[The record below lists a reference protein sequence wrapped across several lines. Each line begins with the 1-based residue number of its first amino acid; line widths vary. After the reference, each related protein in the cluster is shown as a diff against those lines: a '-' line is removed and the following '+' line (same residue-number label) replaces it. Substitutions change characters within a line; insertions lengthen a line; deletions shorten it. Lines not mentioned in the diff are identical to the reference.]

1 MRILAAIVLYSPD
14 TDRLIDNINAILPQV
29 DGIAFFN
36 NGEKTSDIFEL
47 PGVVLDSENN
57 NVGIAIALNRLCQ
70 FAIDNNY
77 DWILT
82 LDQDSI
88 CPEGLVL
95 EYKKYLDNPT
105 IGMICPRI
113 LDRNY
118 GSLHYDGQEGA
129 GIEIIDACITSASL
143 LRLSAWQQVGG
154 FWEDLFIDMVDF
166 DMCWSLQEKGFI
178 ILRTNQKSL
187 LHEIGHSKRVLFRG
201 EENVIYN
208 HPPIRSYYISRN
220 TIAVGRKHHRLKQ
233 CFRWDIKRF
242 ILILLFENNRLIKC
256 HLFLKGLIEGFRM
269 KIK

>member
-1 MRILAAIVLYSPD
+1 MRILAAIVLYFPD
-14 TDRLIDNINAILPQV
+14 TKRLRDNINAILPQV

-36 NGEKTSDIFEL
+36 NGGTMPQTIEL
-47 PGVVLDSENN
+47 PGIVLDSESK
-57 NVGIAIALNRLCQ
+57 NVGIAAALNHLCQ
-70 FAIDNNY
+70 YAIDNEY

-82 LDQDSI
+82 LDQDSV
-88 CPEGLVL
+88 CPEGLIL
-95 EYKKYLDNPT
+95 EYKKYLGNPK

-129 GIEIIDACITSASL
+129 GIEKIDACITSASL
-143 LRLSAWQQVGG
+143 LRLSAWQQVRG

-178 ILRTNQKSL
+178 ILRTNLKSL

-233 CFRWDIKRF
+233 CFRWD
-242 ILILLFENNRLIKC
+242 LHSYSSL
-256 HLFLKGLIEGFRM
+256 
-269 KIK
+269 